1 MKRALALAALT
12 FLSLNPQLT
21 AQEFTQQ
28 LWNPIRP
35 IYARTLQHPFLTGLT
50 DGTLPRESFEFYL
63 IQDSLYLR
71 AFAQALRILAA
82 RAPRKDWAVTLSR
95 HASEAAQEERELHGK
110 ILASYGITP
119 ARIAAAEKAPTTLA
133 YTNHLLASVHLYS
146 FTEGLAAMLPCYWIY
161 WQVGKDLVR
170 HGSKNKDYQRWI
182 DQYSGDAYAA
192 TVSQMLAIVNESGRT
207 ASPQARQSAQR
218 LFTLS
223 ARYEYLFW
231 EMAWQREAW
240 KP

>member
-1 MKRALALAALT
+1 MRLLVAFCLLL
-12 FLSLNPQLT
+12 PLT
-21 AQEFTQQ
+21 AQEFTRQ
-28 LWNPIRP
+28 LWEPIQP

-50 DGTLPRESFEFYL
+50 DGTLPRENFEFYL
-63 IQDSLYLR
+63 IQDTLYLR
-71 AFAQALRILAA
+71 TFAQALNILAS
-82 RAPRKDWAVTLSR
+82 RSPRKDWALTLSR
-95 HASEAAQEERELHGK
+95 HAADALQEERELHVK
-110 ILASYGITP
+110 ILSSYGITP
-119 ARIAAAEKAPTTLA
+119 ARIAASEKAPTTLA
-133 YTNHLLASVHLYS
+133 YTNHLLASVQLNS

-161 WQVGKDLVR
+161 LEVGKDLVR
-170 HGSKNKDYQRWI
+170 RGSKNKDYQRWI

-192 TVSQMLAIVNESGRT
+192 TVRQMLAIVDESART
-207 ASPQARQSAQR
+207 ASPRARRSAQH

>member
-1 MKRALALAALT
+1 MKLLFAL
-12 FLSLNPQLT
+12 FLLLPLT
-21 AQEFTQQ
+21 AQEFTRQ
-28 LWNPIRP
+28 LWEPIRP
-35 IYARTLQHPFLTGLT
+35 IYARTLQHPFLSGLT

-63 IQDSLYLR
+63 IQDTLYLR
-71 AFAQALRILAA
+71 SFAQALNILAT
-82 RAPRKDWAVTLSR
+82 RSPRKDWTAMLSR
-95 HASEAAQEERELHGK
+95 HAAGALQEERELHGR

-119 ARIAAAEKAPTTLA
+119 ARIAASEKAPTNVA
-133 YTNHLLASVHLYS
+133 YTNHLLASVQLNS

-161 WQVGKDLVR
+161 LEVGKDLVR
-170 HGSKNKDYQRWI
+170 RGSKNKDYQRWI

-192 TVSQMLAIVNESGRT
+192 TVHEMLALVDESART
-207 ASPQARQSAQR
+207 ASPQARRSAQR

>member
-1 MKRALALAALT
+1 MKRAAILVL
-12 FLSLNPQLT
+12 LSILPLT

-35 IYARTLQHPFLTGLT
+35 IYSRTLQHPFLTGLT

-63 IQDSLYLR
+63 IQDTLYLR
-71 AFAQALRILAA
+71 SFAQALHILAA
-82 RAPRKDWAVTLSR
+82 RSPRKDWAATLAR
-95 HASEAAQEERELHGK
+95 HANEAMQEERELHGK

-119 ARIAAAEKAPTTLA
+119 DRIAAAGKAPTTLA
-133 YTNHLLASVHLYS
+133 YTNHLLASVQLHS

-161 WQVGKDLVR
+161 WEVGKDLVR
-170 HGSKNKDYQRWI
+170 QGSKNKDYQRWI
-182 DQYSGDAYAA
+182 DQYAGDAYAA
-192 TVSQMLAIVNESGRT
+192 SVRQMMAIVNESART
-207 ASPQARQSAQR
+207 ASPRARQSAQH

-231 EMAWQREAW
+231 DMAWHQEAW

>member
-1 MKRALALAALT
+1 MKLILALALLLPLA
-12 FLSLNPQLT
+12 

-35 IYARTLQHPFLTGLT
+35 IYAQTLQHPFLTGLA

-63 IQDSLYLR
+63 IQDILYLR
-71 AFAQALRILAA
+71 SFAQALNILAA
-82 RAPRKDWAVTLSR
+82 RSPREDWALTLSR
-95 HASEAAQEERELHGK
+95 HAIDALQEERELHGK
-110 ILASYGITP
+110 ILVSYGITP
-119 ARIAAAEKAPTTLA
+119 GRIAAAEKAPTTLA
-133 YTNHLLASVHLYS
+133 YTNHLLASVQLYS

-161 WQVGKDLVR
+161 LEVGKELVR

-182 DQYSGDAYAA
+182 DQYAGDAYAV
-192 TVSQMLAIVNESGRT
+192 TVRQMLAIVDESART
-207 ASPQARQSAQR
+207 ASPQARQSAHR

-231 EMAWQREAW
+231 DMAWRREAW

>member
-1 MKRALALAALT
+1 MKLLVTLC
-12 FLSLNPQLT
+12 LLLPLT
-21 AQEFTQQ
+21 AQEFTKQ
-28 LWNPIRP
+28 LWVPIQP
-35 IYARTLQHPFLTGLT
+35 IYARTLQHPFVTGLT

-63 IQDSLYLR
+63 IQDTLYLR
-71 AFAQALRILAA
+71 SFAQALNILAT
-82 RAPRKDWAVTLSR
+82 RSPRKDWAQTLSR
-95 HASEAAQEERELHGK
+95 HAAGALQEERELHGR

-119 ARIAAAEKAPTTLA
+119 ARIAASEKAPTTLA
-133 YTNHLLASVHLYS
+133 YTNHLLASVQLSS

-161 WQVGKDLVR
+161 LEVGRELVR
-170 HGSKNKDYQRWI
+170 RGSKNKDYQRWI

-192 TVSQMLAIVNESGRT
+192 TVREMLSIVDESART
-207 ASPQARQSAQR
+207 ASPQARLSAQR

-231 EMAWQREAW
+231 DMAWLREAW